1 MSRQAEHTVPRRRTR
16 WRQRWL
22 LTLLGMVFAASA
34 ILRLGTL
41 DLAFAE
47 AADTP
52 DPMADLSSLHSP
64 QGTARALQ
72 SALAEVASLRDALDR
87 REAETADRERAVA
100 AAQALVEDRLAELE
114 AAEARLEALIA
125 TSDQAAESDLDRLTQ
140 VYETMPPETAAALF
154 AQMPPSFAA
163 GFLVR
168 MAPAASAALMAEL
181 SPEQAYAISVVLATR
196 NSSAPRLET
205 GESGGPDTE
214 S

>member
-1 MSRQAEHTVPRRRTR
+1 
-16 WRQRWL
+16 
-22 LTLLGMVFAASA
+22 MVFAASA

-47 AADTP
+47 AVDARDPGAD
-52 DPMADLSSLHSP
+52 MAALP
-64 QGTARALQ
+64 PRQGTAQALQ
-72 SALAEVASLRDALDR
+72 SALAEVAGLRATLER
-87 REAETADRERAVA
+87 RETEIGDRERAVA
-100 AAQALVEDRLAELE
+100 AAQLLVEERLAELE
-114 AAEARLEALIA
+114 AAETRLEALIA
-125 TSDQAAESDLDRLTQ
+125 TSDQAAETDLDRLTQ

-205 GESGGPDTE
+205 GGTGGTDTE